1 MRTLTFEEF
10 ENDCEKIMAGKELV
24 LVKIPH
30 LDGQLDDKESVYGF
44 MPVTFATPG
53 RIIMIPWRDL
63 RVRFSTLSSEV
74 FVLADNRELFC
85 LIGLNSAMLQA
96 QSRNLQ
102 VGYEEILTK
111 FSSEPNEAVTYM
123 RRQKSF
129 WQLESPLIARE
140 PEPEKVVTMTELRR
154 HFFRIVREVEE
165 TKTVYIVTRRGQPI
179 VRIVPV

>member
-10 ENDCEKIMAGKELV
+10 ANDCEKIMAGKELV

-30 LDGQLDDKESVYGF
+30 LDGRLDDKDSVYGF
-44 MPVTFATPG
+44 MPVTFATPNT
-53 RIIMIPWRDL
+53 IIMIPWRDL
-63 RVRFSTLSSEV
+63 WVRFSTLSSEV

-85 LIGLNSAMLQA
+85 LLRLNHAMLQA
-96 QSRNLQ
+96 QSRNLR

-111 FSSEPNEAVTYM
+111 VSSDPNEAVACM
-123 RRQKSF
+123 KRQKSF
-129 WQLESPLIARE
+129 WQLESPLIAIE
-140 PEPEKVVTMTELRR
+140 PEREEVVSMTELRR